1 MPKWIPERPS
11 YKKERRT
18 VGFMALAAFL
28 ALFLCRLLG
37 GRLPFFKTSYLF
49 LPFMA
54 LVSLLLP
61 AAVYLLY
68 RGQGY
73 GTALRLRAPAARYTP
88 LLIASTF
95 ALFSGT
101 LLLSR
106 LTGGS
111 ATLGSTVTAFDTAKP
126 QTVWETVLFFLGAA
140 VLPAILEELFFR
152 GIVTAEYE
160 RRGAV
165 RAILMSA
172 ALFSLL
178 HFDPKNILPY
188 LFAGVLLSLVLF
200 ATNSLVAT
208 MAVHAIYNA
217 SMLFSQHYLNALYEY
232 TGTVQLYLFIFTAV
246 LLVSLLFFTRSCAR
260 IYRARDERGL
270 EDPRRAVPY
279 NVQFYTTLDAL
290 GDPTVILCLGLA
302 IAGFVLF

>member
-18 VGFMALAAFL
+18 VGFVALAAFL

-37 GRLPFFKTSYLF
+37 GRLPFFEIPYLF

-54 LVSLLLP
+54 LVALLLP
-61 AAVYLLY
+61 AAAYLLY
-68 RGQGY
+68 RGRGY
-73 GTALRLRAPAARYTP
+73 GAALRLRAPAPRYTP
-88 LLIASTF
+88 LLIAATF
-95 ALFSGT
+95 ALFSGA

-111 ATLGSTVTAFDTAKP
+111 ATLGNTVTAFDTAKP
-126 QTVWETVLFFLGAA
+126 QTVWETALFFLGAGI
-140 VLPAILEELFFR
+140 LPAILEELLFR
-152 GIVTAEYE
+152 GIITAEYE
-160 RRGAV
+160 RRGAA

-172 ALFSLL
+172 VLFSLL
-178 HFDPKNILPY
+178 HFDPQNFLPH
-188 LFAGVLLSLVLF
+188 LFLGLLLSLVLF

-208 MAVHAIYNA
+208 MTVHAIYNVA
-217 SMLFSQHYLNALYEY
+217 MLFAQHYLSALYDY
-232 TGTVQLYLFIFTAV
+232 TGTVQLYLFIFTAM

-270 EDPRRAVPY
+270 EDPRRAVTY

-290 GDPTVILCLGLA
+290 ADPTVILCLGLA